1 VSDPPPAQRDWEAWH
16 RAYEADT
23 PLRRRLALV
32 QRRIRE
38 CLDAAPAGPIRAI
51 SACAGQGRDL
61 LGVLAGHPRGRDVAA
76 RLVELDPRNV
86 AEARAAAAAA
96 GLAAVEVVE
105 GDASTTSAYA
115 GAAPAHLVLLCGIFG
130 NVVEADIARSVA
142 LAPSLC
148 APGATVLWTRHR
160 RAPDRTPWIRERFAA
175 AGFRELGFDAPEGEW
190 FGVGAHRLE
199 GPPARF
205 EPGLRLFTFVGF
217 DALHRPPPA
226 QS

>member
-1 VSDPPPAQRDWEAWH
+1 VSAPPPPQRDWEAWH
-16 RAYEADT
+16 RAYDGDT

-32 QRRIRE
+32 QGRIRA
-38 CLDAAPAGPIRAI
+38 CLDAAPPGPIRAI

-61 LGVLAGHPRGRDVAA
+61 LGVLAAHPRRGDVAA
-76 RLVELDPRNV
+76 RLVELDPRNA

-96 GLAAVEVVE
+96 GLGGVEVAV

-115 GAAPAHLVLLCGIFG
+115 GAVPADLLLLCGIFG
-130 NVVEADIARSVA
+130 NVTEADIGRTVA

-148 APGATVLWTRHR
+148 APGATVVWTRHR
-160 RAPDRTPWIRERFAA
+160 RAPDRTPWIRERFAE
-175 AGFRELGFDAPEGEW
+175 AGFRELGFDAPEGDW
-190 FGVGAHRLE
+190 FSVGAQRLE

-205 EPGLRLFTFVGF
+205 EPGLRLFSFVGF
-217 DALHRPPPA
+217 DALLRAPRS

>member
-1 VSDPPPAQRDWEAWH
+1 VSDPPQRDWRAWH
-16 RAYEADT
+16 GAYEADT

-32 QRRIRE
+32 QGRIRA

-61 LGVLAGHPRGRDVAA
+61 LGVLAEHPRGRDVAA
-76 RLVELDPRNV
+76 RLVELDPRNA

-96 GLAAVEVVE
+96 GLAGVEVVA
-105 GDASTTSAYA
+105 GDASTTSAFS
-115 GAAPAHLVLLCGIFG
+115 GAVPADLVLLCGIFG
-130 NVVEADIARSVA
+130 NVVEADIARTIA

-148 APGATVLWTRHR
+148 APGATVIWTRHR
-160 RAPDRTPWIRERFAA
+160 RAPDRTPWIRERFAE

-190 FGVGAHRLE
+190 FGVGTHRLE

-217 DALHRPPPA
+217 DALLHPPPA